1 LRSLGGSNAR
11 LVQIFLVEGLM
22 LGLLGFVVGLAL
34 GYPLAAALVGVI
46 GENTFPLTF
55 VFDPGMIL
63 LTLFFAL
70 ALSGAASLL
79 PALGAARVR
88 ISATIR
94 YG

>member
-1 LRSLGGSNAR
+1 MITGR
-11 LVQIFLVEGLM
+11 LWRFDDAAAC
-22 LGLLGFVVGLAL
+22 VVD
-34 GYPLAAALVGVI
+34 ALVGVI

-88 ISATIR
+88 ISTTIR